1 MRHAE
6 TAVYLLGVLALAAL
20 AAAVFHGCGAIQPTR
35 PVCDPGEMNGLGKG
49 LIIAAI
55 DLAAIYL
62 TSCDVMSLIGLLFGA
77 GVALS
82 GGSWMVAAV
91 KRRGSR

>member
-35 PVCDPGEMNGLGKG
+35 PVCDPDVAHRELVLCVTDADVPSTAEQMAQVVTWC
-49 LIIAAI
+49 AAR
-55 DLAAIYL
+55 AAL
-62 TSCDVMSLIGLLFGA
+62 KSCP
-77 GVALS
+77 ALS
-82 GGSWMVAAV
+82 QGVG
-91 KRRGSR
+91 R